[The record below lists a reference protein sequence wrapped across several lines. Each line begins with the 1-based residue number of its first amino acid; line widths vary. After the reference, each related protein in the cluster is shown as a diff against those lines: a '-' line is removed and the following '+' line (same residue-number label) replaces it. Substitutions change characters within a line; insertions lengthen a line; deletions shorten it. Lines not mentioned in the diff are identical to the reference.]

1 MRSNLIVMERHQ
13 EILDLLKKEKH
24 VKVATLCERLDVSAV
39 TIRKDLKLLEDK
51 GLLFRTHGGAS
62 LENPYMNERDVSEKA
77 SISAEE
83 KSLIAEAAA
92 QRIQENDSII
102 IASGTTVQQLA
113 KAIKPIG
120 KLNVIT
126 SSLLVAIE
134 LMKHRDLDI
143 IQLGGNIRH
152 RSGSVT
158 GHYAEHI
165 LQHISSH
172 QFFMGVDGIDL
183 DFGCTTTNIEEAILN
198 KKMMEAAQK
207 TIILADS
214 SKFGKRSLAKICEL
228 DEISEIITDKDL
240 SAADAERIREMGIKL
255 TLV

>member
-120 KLNVIT
+120 KLIMN
-126 SSLLVAIE
+126 
-134 LMKHRDLDI
+134 
-143 IQLGGNIRH
+143 
-152 RSGSVT
+152 
-158 GHYAEHI
+158 
-165 LQHISSH
+165 
-172 QFFMGVDGIDL
+172 
-183 DFGCTTTNIEEAILN
+183 
-198 KKMMEAAQK
+198 
-207 TIILADS
+207 
-214 SKFGKRSLAKICEL
+214 
-228 DEISEIITDKDL
+228 
-240 SAADAERIREMGIKL
+240 
-255 TLV
+255 

>member
-1 MRSNLIVMERHQ
+1 MERHQ
-13 EILDLLKKEKH
+13 QILEQLKIEKH
-24 VKVATLCERLDVSAV
+24 IKVATLCERLDVSAV

-62 LENPYMNERDVSEKA
+62 LENPYMNERDVVEKA
-77 SISAEE
+77 SISATE

-92 QRIQENDSII
+92 ERVQENDSII
-102 IASGTTVQQLA
+102 IASGTTVQQLGR
-113 KAIKPIG
+113 AIKPKG

-134 LMKHRDLDI
+134 LIQHKDIDI
-143 IQLGGNIRH
+143 IQLGGNVRH
-152 RSGSVT
+152 RSASVT

-165 LQHISSH
+165 LNHISSH

-183 DFGCTTTNIEEAILN
+183 DFGCTTTNMEEAILN
-198 KKMMEAAQK
+198 KKMMQAAQK
-207 TIILADS
+207 TIVLADS

-228 DEISEIITDKDL
+228 DEVSEIITDKDL
-240 SAADAERIREMGIKL
+240 STSDAERIRDMGIKL

>member
-1 MRSNLIVMERHQ
+1 VYTSIMERHQ
-13 EILDLLKKEKH
+13 LILDHLKTEKH
-24 VKVATLCERLDVSAV
+24 IKVAALCELLDVSAV

-51 GLLFRTHGGAS
+51 GLLYRTHGGAS

-77 SISAEE
+77 TISATE
-83 KSLIAEAAA
+83 KSMIAEAAA
-92 QRIQENDSII
+92 SRIQENDSII
-102 IASGTTVQQLA
+102 IASGTTVQQLGS
-113 KAIKPIG
+113 AIKPKG

-134 LMKHRDLDI
+134 LIKHKDIDI

-152 RSGSVT
+152 RSASVT

-165 LQHISSH
+165 LNHISSN

-183 DFGCTTTNIEEAILN
+183 DYGCTTTNIEEAILN
-198 KKMMEAAQK
+198 QKMMQAAQK

-214 SKFGKRSLAKICEL
+214 SKFGKRSLAKICNL
-228 DEISEIITDKDL
+228 DDISEIITDKDL
-240 SAADAERIREMGIKL
+240 SSALADRIQEMGIKL